1 MAFVLDMLLGASL
14 GICVFTDLLRGKV
27 YNVVTMSAMVVGVA
41 GSAIMHG
48 WSGLLGSMGGLLLGG
63 ALLFLPFAF
72 HVLGAGDVK
81 LSAAVGAIAGPWFV
95 FQTVMAAFLFAAVAT
110 VVIRLY
116 QGRLLQTVKRSG
128 LFFLGLVFPRYRPDM
143 SEARQEQGIPFALCL
158 AGGAMAVKLAGYDWV
173 FQG

>member
-1 MAFVLDMLLGASL
+1 MIAVHAAFFATMLLGATLAVS
-14 GICVFTDLLRGKV
+14 VFTDVLRGKV
-27 YNVVTMSAMVVGVA
+27 YNVVTVPAMVVGVTGA
-41 GSAIMHG
+41 AVMHG

-81 LSAAVGAIAGPWFV
+81 LSAAVGAVAGPWFV
-95 FQTVMAAFLFAAVAT
+95 FQTVLAAFLFAAVAT

-128 LFFLGLVFPRYRPDM
+128 LFFLGLVFPTYRPDM

-158 AGGAMAVKLAGYDWV
+158 AVGAMAVKLAG
-173 FQG
+173 